1 MIAAEHPDRLA
12 LRIVAD
18 GDATAQLSYGE
29 LAARSSQVA
38 NWLSDLGAR
47 RGDRLLLMLGNIA
60 PLWEVILASIKLGA
74 VISPASTLLPPTPS
88 QAPASCPTRWTCG
101 RRRYTA
107 PRGQSGA
114 SSTCP
119 KPALRP

>member
-1 MIAAEHPDRLA
+1 MNHMTEPHPSPAAFRTARDLLLRHRDDYATARREFSWPTLDEFNWALDWFDVIAAEHPDRLA

-18 GDATAQLSYGE
+18 GDAAAQLSYGE

-60 PLWEVILASIKLGA
+60 
-74 VISPASTLLPPTPS
+74 
-88 QAPASCPTRWTCG
+88 RCG
-101 RRRYTA
+101 R
-107 PRGQSGA
+107 
-114 SSTCP
+114 
-119 KPALRP
+119 